1 MSLRAARVLICPLCS
16 SSFERHDRTL
26 RCGHGHSFD
35 IAREGY
41 VNLAPARA
49 TKKRASDTKEMVDA
63 RLRFLERGHYK
74 PLSDRIAEKI
84 FPALE
89 TLPEG
94 ARTILD
100 VGCGPGFYLLRLWAI
115 DRISAGEVI
124 EGAAGIDLSKAA
136 VRVAAKHEGV
146 FAVADVE
153 EGIPVASG
161 TFGVALSVFAPRPVH
176 ELRRIVRDDGA
187 LVVAAAG
194 PHHLHELRA
203 ELGLMKVREDKAQQ
217 LTSQLS
223 GAFEVEEFDNLT
235 YVMDLDEGAAQ
246 DLVTM
251 GPNFW
256 HRSSSSPS
264 PRAQRVTADFL
275 LTVARPRT

>member
-1 MSLRAARVLICPLCS
+1 MTLRRVDALICPLCA

-26 RCGHGHSFD
+26 RCEQGHSFD

-41 VNLAPARA
+41 VNLAPTRA

-63 RLRFLERGHYK
+63 RLRFLERGLYR
-74 PLSDRIAEKI
+74 PLTDRIAEKV

-89 TLPEG
+89 ALGEG
-94 ARTILD
+94 ARTVID
-100 VGCGPGFYLLRLWAI
+100 VGCGPGFYLLSLFAK
-115 DRISAGEVI
+115 DRIWAGEII

-136 VRVAAKHEGV
+136 VRRAAKGGGLW
-146 FAVADVE
+146 AVADVE

-161 TFGVALSVFAPRPVH
+161 TFGVALSVFAPRPVG
-176 ELRRIVRDDGA
+176 ELRRIIRDDGT

-194 PHHLHELRA
+194 PQHLHELRA
-203 ELGLMKVREDKAQQ
+203 ELGLMKVRDDKQQQ
-217 LTSQLS
+217 LAAQL
-223 GAFEVEEFDNLT
+223 GEAFEVEPFDRLT
-235 YVMDLDEGAAQ
+235 YVMDLDEAAAR

-256 HRSSSSPS
+256 HRTSSSPD
-264 PRAQRVTADFL
+264 PQAKQVTADFL
-275 LTVARPRT
+275 LTVARPKT